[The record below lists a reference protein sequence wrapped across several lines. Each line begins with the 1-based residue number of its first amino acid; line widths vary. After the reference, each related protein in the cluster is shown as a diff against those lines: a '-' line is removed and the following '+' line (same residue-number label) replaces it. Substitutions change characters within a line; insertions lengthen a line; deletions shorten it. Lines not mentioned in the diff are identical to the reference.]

1 MKKKLT
7 VLALALALLLVF
19 TGCCSHEWNAAT
31 CETPKTCAKCSE
43 TEGEALGHSWV
54 DATCAAPK
62 TCSVCNKTEGEAL
75 GHSWVDATTEAPKTC
90 SVCAATEGER
100 IITDERFTTAATA
113 AIQGKWIA
121 EDYMPASGFELS
133 GFETDLKFTVTY
145 VFGNDGSM
153 TAEYIPVNEEEFST
167 AMADWIVANVITNM
181 AQTGYSE
188 EATRQQFQDAYG
200 MTLEEYATST
210 IASMDLTSML
220 SDLNESNVYYV
231 EGDQIYNAGT
241 WSSTMGSTTF
251 TLEGDTLTLSGQ
263 LGSELNGD
271 LVCKRAG

>member
-7 VLALALALLLVF
+7 VLILALALLLVF

-43 TEGEALGHSWV
+43 TEGEALGHSWA
-54 DATCAAPK
+54 DATCEAPK
-62 TCSVCNKTEGEAL
+62 TCATCNKTEGAAL

-133 GFETDLKFTVTY
+133 GFDTNFNFTITY
-145 VFGNDGSM
+145 TFGNDGNM
-153 TAEYIPVNEEEFST
+153 TVEYTPVNVEEFSAAVEGWIVT
-167 AMADWIVANVITNM
+167 TVITSMADL
-181 AQTGYSE
+181 GYSE
-188 EATRQQFQDAYG
+188 EKTRQDFTNTNG
-200 MTLEEYATST
+200 VTLEEYAAT
-210 IASMDLTSML
+210 AVDSMNLPSLL
-220 SDLNESNVYYV
+220 SDLNATNVYYV

-241 WSSTMGSTTF
+241 WSSTMSTTTF

-263 LGSELNGD
+263 LGSEFNGD
-271 LVCKRAG
+271 LVCKRAD